1 MKNFSTKDEVWSLI
15 PARGGSKKV
24 KKKNLQKILN
34 YSLVAYAVKASK
46 KSKFISRTFVST
58 DSKKIKQEGLKFGAE
73 VPFLRSKKNSGD
85 LSTNY
90 DVVLE
95 FLNKILQIEDKLPKY
110 IMYLLPTT
118 PFRKS
123 KILDKA
129 VIQFRKLKGYDS
141 LASADKMNEPV
152 HKKFFIKKQYV
163 ETRIF

>member
-95 FLNKILQIEDKLPKY
+95 FLNKILQID
-110 IMYLLPTT
+110 
-118 PFRKS
+118 
-123 KILDKA
+123 
-129 VIQFRKLKGYDS
+129 
-141 LASADKMNEPV
+141 
-152 HKKFFIKKQYV
+152 KQYHHFYQIIV
-163 ETRIF
+163 LHFFYPFCYLYHSYTHLYCILYII